1 MRFRP
6 PVTVHVKVR
15 TPLFVWDGSTLG
27 PLDFVVD
34 GDLVHVIDNDRFFQA
49 LSPMQQ
55 RAYLEWIDPV
65 LEHLGR
71 LETQIEQAGKD
82 LEGRRKLS
90 QQKRQV
96 ASALSLEQFLR
107 QRLGQNAAAFIKSRG
122 CVAYSV
128 RWAVRPG
135 ADGFRS
141 FIKEAGYRPYV
152 PGTELKGALRT
163 ALLFALLGREEN
175 YAVLAEELAGFQT
188 FFQSGALPGEKMKRL
203 TKIAGEVEET
213 ALRGCKNDAKYDLL
227 RLLHVGD
234 AELLSPASLQVRA
247 LESVGTGRFTR
258 TLAEAL
264 ETETAFSFRLAL
276 ASVKEVGWALEEL
289 GLAQKARDL
298 SLARLLEACYRR
310 SAAILESDE
319 EYFRSNP
326 VIMREIG
333 RLKTENAP
341 QSPLLRLGG
350 GQGFLSTTIDL
361 HVRRRDPRL
370 YDRAIR
376 EGVSFQRHWR
386 TQQDNFPKTRRV
398 VSDGH
403 GNPVTLPG
411 WIKMEIEM

>member
-1 MRFRP
+1 MRFQP
-6 PVTVHVKVR
+6 PTTVRATVE

-34 GDLVHVIDNDRFFQA
+34 GDLVHVIDSDRFFQA
-49 LSPMQQ
+49 LSPTQQ

-65 LEHLGR
+65 LERLGR
-71 LETQIEQAGKD
+71 LEAQIDQAKD
-82 LEGRRKLS
+82 PERRRELS

-107 QRLGQNAAAFIKSRG
+107 QRLGQNAATFVKSRG

-135 ADGFRS
+135 ADGFHT
-141 FIKEAGYRPYV
+141 FIKEAGHRPYV

-163 ALLFALLGREEN
+163 ALLFALLNREEN
-175 YAVLAEELAGFQT
+175 YAVLARELAGFQT
-188 FFQSGALPGEKMKRL
+188 FFQSGASPREKEARL
-203 TKIAGEVEET
+203 TRIAGEVERT
-213 ALRGCKNDAKYDLL
+213 ALRGSKNDAKYDLL

-234 AELLSPASLQVRA
+234 ADLLSPASLQVRA

-264 ETETAFSFRLAL
+264 ETGTAFSFRLAL
-276 ASVKEVGWALEEL
+276 ASVEEVGWALEKL

-310 SAAILESDE
+310 SAAILESDK

-326 VIMREIG
+326 VIMREIE
-333 RLKTENAP
+333 RLKTANTP

-370 YDRAIR
+370 YDQAIR
-376 EGVSFQRHWR
+376 EGVSFQRRWR
-386 TQQDNFPKTRRV
+386 TQANNFPKTRRV
-398 VSDGH
+398 VSDGR

-411 WIKMEIEM
+411 WIKLEIQA